1 MTSQSYTKYT
11 HNSLTRNPLLDV
23 VFDLHREQR
32 RREIATL
39 STASDIIDELDHRK
53 FRPVLGGLPPLKAY
67 GLTLDLTL
75 LMAAWRDDDYIERTF
90 FKYKSR
96 SPELKDDT
104 IETAKDKYLLDVTL
118 SEYEGCEMEILE
130 TEVVSNEALVDEPLR
145 QLPIHRWRPSV
156 NLPSEHDNDINTRPN
171 QCVISGLLSML
182 WNHYTKLTP
191 TRLIEQLGTE
201 TPCIDEIDAWITNED
216 LPYHNYVSMYIVDPL
231 NNMMLCHIADI
242 NTKVKMTYQL
252 NNHHL
257 YTITNEKWR
266 KQMQYRGKVDLQT
279 AQTQKLKLDNHVFCL
294 VGEIGRYPD
303 VPFVLCDE
311 PNLSKLADRIHSQ
324 TNTMIANLAFERHRV
339 SMIEHPITKQIIMSA
354 PKYDER
360 KKIADALLKKY
371 KYTGFEFTNQ
381 SYCKLAVT
389 AFNVME
395 GALQLETYGPD
406 QISILEDFPINPVI
420 CTTEYFPTERDRL
433 VSIDICKAYTSGLMN
448 NEDVIPVF
456 SYSDKKEAWNVKLG
470 LPIGEYYI
478 DIPVVMAKG
487 TLSQRHGWYPR
498 YFVKYCL
505 RQRYI
510 SQDNIK
516 FVMKASGYLR
526 ANTFRAWAKKLTEMF
541 GKDAKHLINHFV
553 GSLGSQFTKTTEA
566 AMTNCVD
573 TAVGTESHYTR
584 IFLLIYA

>member
-1 MTSQSYTKYT
+1 
-11 HNSLTRNPLLDV
+11 
-23 VFDLHREQR
+23 
-32 RREIATL
+32 
-39 STASDIIDELDHRK
+39 
-53 FRPVLGGLPPLKAY
+53 
-67 GLTLDLTL
+67 
-75 LMAAWRDDDYIERTF
+75 
-90 FKYKSR
+90 
-96 SPELKDDT
+96 
-104 IETAKDKYLLDVTL
+104 
-118 SEYEGCEMEILE
+118 
-130 TEVVSNEALVDEPLR
+130 
-145 QLPIHRWRPSV
+145 
-156 NLPSEHDNDINTRPN
+156 
-171 QCVISGLLSML
+171 
-182 WNHYTKLTP
+182 
-191 TRLIEQLGTE
+191 
-201 TPCIDEIDAWITNED
+201 
-216 LPYHNYVSMYIVDPL
+216 
-231 NNMMLCHIADI
+231 MLCHIADI

-279 AQTQKLKLDNHVFCL
+279 AQTQKLKPDNHVFCP
-294 VGEIGRYPD
+294 VGEIGRYLD

-311 PNLSKLADRIHSQ
+311 PNLAKLADQIHSQ

-354 PKYDER
+354 PKYHTR
-360 KKIADALLKKY
+360 QKIADALLKKY
-371 KYTGFEFTNQ
+371 EYTGLEFTNQ
-381 SYCKLAVT
+381 SYCKLAVMS
-389 AFNVME
+389 FKVME
-395 GALQLETYGPD
+395 GTLPLETYGPD
-406 QISILEDFPINPVI
+406 QIGILQDFPINPVI

-433 VSIDICKAYTSGLMN
+433 VSIDISKAYTSGLIN

-470 LPIGEYYI
+470 LPVGEYYV

-487 TLSQRHGWYPR
+487 TLIQRHGWYPR

-516 FVMKASGYLR
+516 FVMKASGYLC

-553 GSLGSQFTKTTEA
+553 GSLGIQFTKTTEA

-573 TAVGTESHYTR
+573 TAIGTESHYADGSVD
-584 IFLLIYA
+584 IYTAGDCYFIKRTQKQRRYRGHAFAHRHILAANIVALDKMYLATTKGVSHTVLGWNTDSVKLALWTKSDPVNVKPSNECIPGDYYVDEDYKRPKGTDMYDIAANSKPSNLRRR